1 MNTLTNNYFS
11 DYVYDHS
18 FKHFQY
24 IGWPDHGAPKST
36 KSIIALAKKVRNIV
50 SAEKCNVKLLVHCAA
65 GVGRTGTFIALY
77 QLMEILDEKV
87 AKYKLG
93 DSSDKE
99 DGLNDKS
106 IDIFNTVFDLR
117 KKRCEMVSKCH
128 LIYKSNIRFRNE
140 LYIT

>member
-1 MNTLTNNYFS
+1 MIWNVAS

-36 KSIIALAKKVRNIV
+36 KSILALAKAVRKIV
-50 SAEKCNVKLLVHCAA
+50 AAEKFNVKLLVHCAA

-87 AKYKLG
+87 ANHKLG
-93 DSSDKE
+93 NPLTPREENKDE
-99 DGLNDKS
+99 ELT
-106 IDIFNTVFDLR
+106 IDIFNTVMELR
-117 KKRCEMVSKCH
+117 KKRTEMVSYPEFSF
-128 LIYKSNIRFRNE
+128 LV
-140 LYIT
+140 

>member
-1 MNTLTNNYFS
+1 MTKICIS

-93 DSSDKE
+93 ASSDKE
-99 DGLNDKS
+99 DSLNDQS
-106 IDIFNTVFDLR
+106 IDIFNAVFDLR
-117 KKRCEMVSKCH
+117 KKRCEMVSKF
-128 LIYKSNIRFRNE
+128 NV
-140 LYIT
+140 

>member
-1 MNTLTNNYFS
+1 M
-11 DYVYDHS
+11 YDHS

-24 IGWPDHGAPKST
+24 IGWPDHGAPKCT

-50 SAEKCNVKLLVHCAA
+50 SVEKCNVKLLVHCAA

-93 DSSDKE
+93 ASSDKE
-99 DGLNDKS
+99 DSLNDHS
-106 IDIFNTVFDLR
+106 IDIFNIVFDLR
-117 KKRCEMVSKCH
+117 KKRCEMVSILDIYIKC
-128 LIYKSNIRFRNE
+128 LLNYKFLKMN
-140 LYIT
+140 YILNKRL